1 MKTTMKTI
9 IHAERAPAA
18 IGPYSHGTSYGNLI
32 FTSGQLPVCKEKGGV
47 VDGGITAQSIQSL
60 DNLKYVLEAGGGSLE
75 TVLKTTC
82 YLAEISDF
90 AAFNEVYKT
99 YFKADC
105 PARSCFAV
113 KDLPLGVKVE
123 VEAIA
128 HVKI

>member
-1 MKTTMKTI
+1 MKTI

-47 VDGGITAQSIQSL
+47 VDDGITAQSIQSL
-60 DNLKYVLEAGGGSLE
+60 DNLKYVLEAGGGSLD

-99 YFKADC
+99 YFKTDC

-128 HVKI
+128 HVNI

>member
-1 MKTTMKTI
+1 MKTI

-18 IGPYSHGTSYGNLI
+18 IGPYSHGTAYGNLI
-32 FTSGQLPVCKEKGGV
+32 FTSGQLPVCKKKGSL
-47 VDGGITAQSIQSL
+47 VDGGITEQSIQSL
-60 DNLKYVLEAGGGSLE
+60 ENLKYVLEAGGGSLE
-75 TVLKTTC
+75 TILKTTC

-99 YFKADC
+99 YFKTDC

>member
-1 MKTTMKTI
+1 MKTI
-9 IHAERAPAA
+9 IHAESAPTA
-18 IGPYSHGTSYGNLI
+18 IGPYSHGTAYGNLI

-47 VDGGITAQSIQSL
+47 VDGGITEQSIQSL

-99 YFKADC
+99 YFKTDC

-113 KDLPLGVKVE
+113 KDLPLGVKIE
-123 VEAIA
+123 IEAIA
-128 HVKI
+128 HVNI

>member
-1 MKTTMKTI
+1 MKTI

-18 IGPYSHGTSYGNLI
+18 IGPYSHGTAYGNLI
-32 FTSGQLPVCKEKGGV
+32 FTSGQLPVCKKKGSV
-47 VDGGITAQSIQSL
+47 VDGGITEQSIQSL
-60 DNLKYVLEAGGGSLE
+60 ENLKYVLEAGGGSLE
-75 TVLKTTC
+75 TILKTTC

-99 YFKADC
+99 YFKTDC

-128 HVKI
+128 HVKM

>member
-1 MKTTMKTI
+1 MKTI
-9 IHAERAPAA
+9 INAEHAPAA
-18 IGPYSHGTSYGNLI
+18 IGPYSHGTTYGNLI
-32 FTSGQLPVCKEKGGV
+32 FTSGQLPVCKKKGSV
-47 VDGGITAQSIQSL
+47 VNGGITEQSIQSL
-60 DNLKYVLEAGGGSLE
+60 VNLKYVLEAGGGSLE

-90 AAFNEVYKT
+90 AAFNEVYKS
-99 YFKADC
+99 YFKTDC

-128 HVKI
+128 HVKM

>member
-1 MKTTMKTI
+1 MKTI

-18 IGPYSHGTSYGNLI
+18 IGPYSHGTAYGNLI

-99 YFKADC
+99 YFKTDC

-128 HVKI
+128 HVNI

>member
-1 MKTTMKTI
+1 MKTI

-18 IGPYSHGTSYGNLI
+18 IGPYSHGTAYGNLI
-32 FTSGQLPVCKEKGGV
+32 FTSGQLPVCKEKSGV
-47 VDGGITAQSIQSL
+47 VDGGITAHSIQSL
-60 DNLKYVLEAGGGSLE
+60 DNLKYVLEAGGGSLD

-99 YFKADC
+99 YFKTDC

-128 HVKI
+128 HVNI

>member
-1 MKTTMKTI
+1 MKTI
-9 IHAERAPAA
+9 IHSDNAPAA
-18 IGPYSHGTSYGNLI
+18 IGPFSHGAAFAGLI

-47 VDGGITAQSIQSL
+47 VDGGIVEQSTQ
-60 DNLKYVLEAGGGSLE
+60 VLENLQHVLVAGGGDLT

-82 YLAEISDF
+82 FLADIADF
-90 AAFNEVYKT
+90 AAFNEVYKS
-99 YFKADC
+99 YFNSDC

-128 HVKI
+128 HAK

>member
-1 MKTTMKTI
+1 MKTI
-9 IHAERAPAA
+9 IHAENAPAA

-99 YFKADC
+99 YFKTDC

>member
-1 MKTTMKTI
+1 MKTI

-60 DNLKYVLEAGGGSLE
+60 ENLKYVLEAGGGSLE

-99 YFKADC
+99 YFKTDC

-128 HVKI
+128 HVNI

>member
-1 MKTTMKTI
+1 MKSI

-47 VDGGITAQSIQSL
+47 VEGGISEQSVQCL
-60 DNLKYVLEAGGGSLE
+60 ENLKYVIEAGGGSLE

-82 YLAEISDF
+82 YLSEISDF

-99 YFKADC
+99 YFKTDC

-128 HVKI
+128 HVHVHA

>member
-1 MKTTMKTI
+1 MKTI
-9 IHAERAPAA
+9 IHAENAPAA

-99 YFKADC
+99 YFKTDC

-113 KDLPLGVKVE
+113 KDLPLCVKVE